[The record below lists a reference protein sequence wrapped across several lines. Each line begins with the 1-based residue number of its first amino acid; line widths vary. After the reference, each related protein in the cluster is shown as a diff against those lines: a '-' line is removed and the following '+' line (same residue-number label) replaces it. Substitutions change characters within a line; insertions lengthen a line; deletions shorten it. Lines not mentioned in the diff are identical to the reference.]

1 MIKNKKLFGIFN
13 TLDIIIILVVIA
25 AVVFAAVKIK
35 SNKTGNGEVM
45 QAGDEYIVEFYQEEI
60 EDFIKGHI
68 EEGDVVKDA
77 LQSIVM
83 GNVVE
88 VIYDEPVTFND
99 DGQIVRKDGYTSV
112 KVRLKANNAVMT
124 NSGLAIN
131 SYNYFIGKTMEVRV
145 GDVAL
150 YCKLSDIKKVNNQE
164 VKEEEPAEVVAE

>member
-1 MIKNKKLFGIFN
+1 MIKDKKLFGIFN
-13 TLDIIIILVVIA
+13 LLDIIIILVVIA
-25 AVVFAAVKIK
+25 AVIFAAVKIK
-35 SNKTGNGEVM
+35 SNKTGNGESL

-60 EDFIKGHI
+60 ENFIKGHI
-68 EEGDVVKDA
+68 EEGDIVKDA

-83 GNVVE
+83 GEVVE

-99 DGQIVRKDGYTSV
+99 DGQIVRKAGYTSV

-131 SYNYFIGKTMEVRV
+131 SYNYFIGKTMEIRV

-150 YCKLSDIKKVNNQE
+150 YCKLSNIEKLTKT
-164 VKEEEPAEVVAE
+164 EEATEVVAE